1 MPPGVS
7 FGSFGSPSTPGG
19 LSRRALLVCGA
30 GATAGFTG
38 VLAACSGSDD
48 SDAADA
54 AASAA
59 ALGLSRRA
67 ARDSSELLA
76 RYDATARAHPALD
89 STLAPFRD
97 VVTAHL
103 AALSEPRAR
112 RQDTAPPSGAA
123 PEVPAEQAAAVTE
136 LADAERRTADARYRA
151 MAEAPPDMAR
161 LLASLAAAGSV
172 QAYLLSEARA

>member
-7 FGSFGSPSTPGG
+7 FGSFGSPSTPAG

-30 GATAGFTG
+30 TAGFTG
-38 VLAACSGSDD
+38 ALAACSGSDD

-59 ALGLSRRA
+59 ARGLRRRA
-67 ARDSSELLA
+67 ARDSSDLLA

-89 STLAPFRD
+89 ATLAPFRD

-103 AALSEPRAR
+103 AALREPGAR
-112 RQDTAPPSGAA
+112 GRDAAPSGAA

-136 LADAERRTADARYRA
+136 LAEAERRTADARYRA
-151 MAEAPPDMAR
+151 VAEAPPDVAR